1 LRIPK
6 GDRSKLGSS
15 NDDGARKRRRV
26 GDNDFAHIVLAL
38 TVVIGCEFQDAW
50 CITLNLS
57 SMPVPG

>member
-1 LRIPK
+1 MMTAPAAEVL
-6 GDRSKLGSS
+6 
-15 NDDGARKRRRV
+15 RKRRRV

-50 CITLNLS
+50 CITVNLS